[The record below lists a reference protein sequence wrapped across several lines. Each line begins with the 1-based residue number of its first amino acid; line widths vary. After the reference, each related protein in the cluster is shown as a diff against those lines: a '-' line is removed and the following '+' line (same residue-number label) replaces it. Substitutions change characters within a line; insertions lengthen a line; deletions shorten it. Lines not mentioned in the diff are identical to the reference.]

1 VAALRAR
8 AAGHDVS
15 IRSYDK
21 GRFEITG
28 TGVDL
33 ATITGR
39 ATA

>member
-1 VAALRAR
+1 VA
-8 AAGHDVS
+8 
-15 IRSYDK
+15 IRSFDK
-21 GRFEITG
+21 GRFEITR

>member
-1 VAALRAR
+1 VAT
-8 AAGHDVS
+8 
-15 IRSYDK
+15 RSYDK
-21 GRFEITG
+21 GRFEISH